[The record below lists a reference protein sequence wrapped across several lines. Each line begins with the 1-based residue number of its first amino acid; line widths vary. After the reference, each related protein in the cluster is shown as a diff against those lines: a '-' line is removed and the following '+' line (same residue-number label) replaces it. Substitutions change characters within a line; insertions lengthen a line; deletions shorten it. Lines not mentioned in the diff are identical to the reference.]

1 MNPEEYFDSEN
12 VFTSSGRHIPEV
24 LVKRA
29 AKIYKKICD
38 IVEGDAESDI
48 VDSGGQS
55 CSLQWCQRVS
65 NAKLYPQCPLLE
77 PTRIPNPLFLL
88 CFVDNTWGYC

>member
-24 LVKRA
+24 LVKKA
-29 AKIYKKICD
+29 AKIYKQICD

-48 VDSGGQS
+48 VDSGQFPVAFPALKFPYRITGFIV
-55 CSLQWCQRVS
+55 R
-65 NAKLYPQCPLLE
+65 YPPVKRRLLVALNLAGFIFIPLL
-77 PTRIPNPLFLL
+77 F
-88 CFVDNTWGYC
+88 